1 MVMPDLETVIP
12 VWEHMKRNL
21 VPERD
26 TCSLYGFQLDKR
38 ARFRDSDSYS
48 RTLQL
53 FLLEFII
60 KCIPSEGCLTYLFC
74 VCGCCYADYYINPY
88 EMYKLL
94 IQQYSQKYR
103 SP

>member
-1 MVMPDLETVIP
+1 MPDLETVIP
-12 VWEHMKRNL
+12 DWEHMKRTL
-21 VPERD
+21 VPEWD

-53 FLLEFII
+53 FLPEFII
-60 KCIPSEGCLTYLFC
+60 KCIPSEGYLTYLFC
-74 VCGCCYADYYINPY
+74 VCGCCYAVYYINPY